1 MAWGQVAQAYAPGGH
16 FGRRRIEVEQTTG
29 AESPGQFPPFN
40 FPVWWLLLQKRK
52 VVVWGRIVLGTV
64 GSSLILRLL
73 LRQAGANVA
82 IKEQYEGAESREF
95 WEGLGHN
102 SRVADRS
109 LYLSLAEKPKEN
121 RYDHT
126 PRLFHLTSWTGQF
139 RADEVAPSSRFPQ
152 LPCPYPLSLIHI

>member
-1 MAWGQVAQAYAPGGH
+1 MEQSSSVISISIRPQAEA
-16 FGRRRIEVEQTTG
+16 T
-29 AESPGQFPPFN
+29 
-40 FPVWWLLLQKRK
+40 
-52 VVVWGRIVLGTV
+52 
-64 GSSLILRLL
+64 
-73 LRQAGANVA
+73 NVA

-109 LYLSLAEKPKEN
+109 LYLSLAERPKEN

-152 LPCPYPLSLIHI
+152 MPCPYPFVQVYIISDVVTRKS